1 MCTRQAE
8 SVRAEP
14 PSRYGADLH
23 DAISTRPSGA
33 TVHGPWTPGEPADE
47 QRRMAR
53 AAQTPLSQTWMC

>member
-1 MCTRQAE
+1 M
-8 SVRAEP
+8 RAEP

-33 TVHGPWTPGEPADE
+33 TVHGPWTPGEPEDE
-47 QRRMAR
+47 QRRMAP